1 MNGGAVLEIGRY
13 SPADETELLEL
24 ERLCPQGTR
33 LRLGFRRPTFR
44 RRAESFDD
52 WAIFTGRVDGRLI
65 AVSAAATKPALLF
78 GAPAKAAFGFDL
90 RVHPAF
96 RGRGIGERMTRA
108 GAEWSARRADLVY
121 SWIATGN
128 GASRTVLDRIRARP
142 GARYRYLVCPTYRAR
157 PPELPVRPAD
167 PGEVHE
173 THVRTAGPF
182 DLYTDPGVDRG
193 TEGHVG
199 SWVAEHGGM
208 AAGCSA
214 WDNSHV
220 LAEVVERLPR
230 PLRLA
235 GAAIRSWPFDR
246 PRLPHIPE
254 PGTPLRSWY
263 LHDFF
268 ARDPRAARSLI
279 RHVALEA
286 RAAGIDF
293 LHLVHLPDQADPV
306 RAVRADY
313 PRFLAPVLHYE
324 MLTAPEEGRS
334 GDGPRVRTAY
344 VDIRDL

>member
-1 MNGGAVLEIGRY
+1 MNAGAVLEIGRY
-13 SPADETELLEL
+13 SPADEAELLEL

-33 LRLGFRRPTFR
+33 FRLGFRRPAFR

-52 WAIFTGRVDGRLI
+52 WAIFTGRVNGRLI
-65 AVSAAATKPALLF
+65 AVSAVATKPARLF
-78 GAPAKAAFGFDL
+78 GAPATVAFGFDL

-96 RGRGIGERMTRA
+96 RGHGIGERMTRA
-108 GAEWSARRADLVY
+108 GAEWGARRADLVY

-128 GASRTVLDRIRARP
+128 GASRTVLERVRGRP
-142 GARYRYLVCPTYRAR
+142 GARYRYLVCPTYRGRA
-157 PPELPVRPAD
+157 PELPVRPAD

-173 THVRTAGPF
+173 THVRRAGPF
-182 DLYTDPGVDRG
+182 DVYTDPGVGRG

-199 SWVAEHGGM
+199 AWIAHRGRV

-214 WDNSHV
+214 WDNSHI

-230 PLRLA
+230 PLRIA
-235 GAAIRSWPFDR
+235 GAALRSWPLDR
-246 PRLPHIPE
+246 PRLPCIPE
-254 PGTPLRSWY
+254 PGEPLRSWY

-286 RAAGIDF
+286 RTAGIDF
-293 LHLVHLPDQADPV
+293 LHLVHLPDQAPAV
-306 RAVRADY
+306 RAVRAEY
-313 PRFLAPVLHYE
+313 PRFLAPVLHYQ
-324 MLTAPEEGRS
+324 MLTARDTRRG
-334 GDGPRVRTAY
+334 GIGPSVRTAY